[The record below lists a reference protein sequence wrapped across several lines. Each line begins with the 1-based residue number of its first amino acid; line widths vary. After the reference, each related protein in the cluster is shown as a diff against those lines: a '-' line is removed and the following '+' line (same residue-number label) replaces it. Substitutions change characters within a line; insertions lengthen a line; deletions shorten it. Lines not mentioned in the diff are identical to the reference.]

1 MADQSQ
7 LDEHCAAV
15 MRLLESEG
23 EVEKIQSLI
32 GKLVFESNWRD
43 EVRKLAARRMDQEN
57 IEDLTAE
64 AVTEMVMAE
73 AIELLPASVQ
83 SQVARH
89 IREFLTKK
97 KVPAEV
103 ASPKGK

>member
-1 MADQSQ
+1 MADQAQ

-15 MRLLESEG
+15 MRVLESEG

-43 EVRKLAARRMDQEN
+43 EVRKLASRRMDQEN
-57 IEDLTAE
+57 IEDLTPE
-64 AVTEMVMAE
+64 AVTEMIMAE
-73 AIELLPASVQ
+73 AIDLLPPSVQ
-83 SQVARH
+83 SQVCRH

-103 ASPKGK
+103 GSPKAK